1 MNPIKRAGYAI
12 LDMLLGSVAPSDY
25 DDGAIPQDP
34 TLCLFTET
42 DDGTVVPLIPIMDST
57 GKKVLKWVKNQR
69 CTERTASGGGANCPP
84 PLPTVPGAPTAGQP
98 QFNPAAAVGL

>member
-1 MNPIKRAGYAI
+1 MNPIKRAGYAV
-12 LDMLLGSVAPSDY
+12 LDFFLGSVAPSDY

-42 DDGTVVPLIPIMDST
+42 DDGTVVALVPVMDST
-57 GKKVLKWVKNQR
+57 GKKVLKWVKDPR
-69 CTERTASGGGANCPP
+69 CAKSAASSGGQFAPP
-84 PLPTVPGAPTAGQP
+84 PLPTAPAAPTAEQS

>member
-1 MNPIKRAGYAI
+1 MNLVKKVGYAI

-42 DDGTVVPLIPIMDST
+42 DDGAIVPLVPVVDST
-57 GKKVLKWVKNQR
+57 GTKVLKWKKDPR
-69 CTERTASGGGANCPP
+69 YAKSAASSGGQFAPP
-84 PLPTVPGAPTAGQP
+84 PLPTVPGAPTAEQP